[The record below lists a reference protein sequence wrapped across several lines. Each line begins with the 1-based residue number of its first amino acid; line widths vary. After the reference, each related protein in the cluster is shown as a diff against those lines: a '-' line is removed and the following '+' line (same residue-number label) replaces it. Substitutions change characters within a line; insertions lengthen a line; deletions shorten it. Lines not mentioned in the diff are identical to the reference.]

1 MIDLHQH
8 LIYGVDDGSPDL
20 ETSVAMAH
28 EAAMEGVTHIV
39 CTPHANDRFPFQ
51 AEVVEE
57 RMAELRSQLK
67 GVVELSLGCDLHLSV
82 ENILAAIEHPLRFS
96 INEKGYLLI
105 EFSLVAITP
114 QMNEALFHLQEAGYT
129 LIVTHPERYASAQR
143 NPAMIGEWAR
153 KGCLMQLTAGSLYGR
168 FGPAA
173 EALANEMLD
182 RNWAHFVASD
192 AHRLNWRP
200 PHLKKAYDHVVRRS
214 GAETARRLF
223 VTNPQAAV
231 EGAEWP
237 EQPEAEGL
245 WQGQPLKFRLPHTTP
260 HGAKPEKL
268 AEKSKTGERGFW
280 RRLFGQ

>member
-28 EAAMEGVTHIV
+28 EAALEGVEHIV
-39 CTPHANDRFPFQ
+39 CTPHASDQYPYR
-51 AEVVEE
+51 ADVVEA
-57 RMAELRSQLK
+57 RMAELRSELK
-67 GVVELSLGCDLHLSV
+67 GVVDLSLGCDFHMSV
-82 ENILAAIEHPLRFS
+82 ENILAALEHPQRFS

-105 EFSLVAITP
+105 EFSLVAITS
-114 QMNEALFHLQEAGYT
+114 QMNEALFRLQEAGYT
-129 LIVTHPERYASAQR
+129 LIVTHPERYATAQR
-143 NPAMIGEWAR
+143 NPVLIGEWAR

-173 EALANEMLD
+173 EALSNEMLE

-192 AHRLNWRP
+192 AHQLKWRP

-214 GAETARRLF
+214 GAETANRLF
-223 VTNPQAAV
+223 RTNPGVAV
-231 EGAEWP
+231 DGAEWP
-237 EQPEAEGL
+237 EQPVMEGL
-245 WQGQPLKFRLPHTTP
+245 WEGRPLKFKLPHTAA